1 MIADRPGLSRLPST
15 LEPKHVSLLLPGE
28 GEERVLSRHQI
39 YPTTSVLDLIR
50 ETTIEYPN
58 HFVVDV
64 GGQLYPG
71 GAKVYDAVEEDAT
84 VFVIPDQARVG

>member
-1 MIADRPGLSRLPST
+1 MVADRHSQSRLPST

-28 GEERVLSRHQI
+28 GEERVLSRHRI

-50 ETTIEYPN
+50 ETTIAYPN

-64 GGQLYPG
+64 GGQLFPG
-71 GAKVYDAVEEDAT
+71 GAKVYDVVKEDAT
-84 VFVIPDQARVG
+84 VFVIPDRARVG